1 MGSDKSAFIRQASHD
16 IQGSFFGV
24 SSISV
29 MLRSAVENK
38 EDTLHLLDHLIDA
51 CQKYK
56 YKLNNFLEYTRL
68 DAGLR
73 DTIPEPVNIRQ
84 LLGRVVSEAEYDAA
98 EKRTVIDLSIANDVP
113 VQIVSDE
120 FRIAQIAS
128 NLLFNAIHFSPPE
141 RRVLF
146 QVKKNDD
153 RSWIMIVQ
161 DKGEGMTEDQ
171 LNSVFKL
178 SPEERSALKNPKGLG
193 LLVTRYLTEDILGG
207 KLVLSSQIRAG
218 TLCQVILPFNGSMP
232 NDG

>member
-29 MLRSAVENK
+29 MLKSAVENK
-38 EDTLHLLDHLIDA
+38 EDTLLLLDHLIDA

-73 DTIPEPVNIRQ
+73 DTIPEPVDIRQ

-98 EKRTVIDLSIANDVP
+98 EKRTAVDLSIADDIP

-120 FRIAQIAS
+120 FRIVQIAS

-141 RRVLF
+141 SRILV
-146 QVKKNDD
+146 QVKKNND

-171 LNSVFKL
+171 LSSIFKL
-178 SPEERSALKNPKGLG
+178 SPEERGSLKNPKGLG

-207 KLVLSSQIRAG
+207 KLVLSSRIRGG
-218 TLCQVILPFNGSMP
+218 TSCQVILPFNVSIG
-232 NDG
+232 

>member
-29 MLRSAVENK
+29 MLKSAVENK

-56 YKLNNFLEYTRL
+56 YKLNNFLEYTRFE
-68 DAGLR
+68 AGLR

-84 LLGRVVSEAEYDAA
+84 LLGRVVSEVEYDAA
-98 EKRTVIDLSIANDVP
+98 EKRTTVDLFIADDVP
-113 VQIVSDE
+113 VQIESDE

-128 NLLFNAIHFSPPE
+128 NLLLNAIQFSLPE
-141 RRVLF
+141 RRVSI
-146 QVKKNDD
+146 QVKKNNDQG
-153 RSWIMIVQ
+153 WVMIVQ

-171 LNSVFKL
+171 LSSIFKL
-178 SPEERSALKNPKGLG
+178 LPEERSALKNPKGLG

-207 KLVLSSQIRAG
+207 RLLLSSQTQEG
-218 TLCQVILPFNGSMP
+218 TLCQVILPFNGSI
-232 NDG
+232 G